1 MISQEGVAL
10 EIDTFSN
17 DKNRSRLQWISDGLG
32 EKDTQGGADRIIL
45 LESDVLDLLLVYH
58 QALRNTRK
66 KNISVHMLNL
76 VVSSSVKVEGH
87 FVHKLATVENFSST
101 KPFANY
107 MESTRFENSVSI

>member
-66 KNISVHMLNL
+66 KIYKCTYAKSC
-76 VVSSSVKVEGH
+76 SIQ
-87 FVHKLATVENFSST
+87 FS
-101 KPFANY
+101 KG
-107 MESTRFENSVSI
+107 